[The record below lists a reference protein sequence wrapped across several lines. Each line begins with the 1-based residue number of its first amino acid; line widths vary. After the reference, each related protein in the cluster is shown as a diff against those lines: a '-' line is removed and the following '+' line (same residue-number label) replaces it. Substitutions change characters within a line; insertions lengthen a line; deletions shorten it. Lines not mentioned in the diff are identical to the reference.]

1 MKTPPANPWDRLVTA
16 ARRAPADTRDVSAP
30 SGFAT
35 RVSALAFASKEPSFS
50 AVFAR
55 YTPRALCACGFV
67 MLLAVTLNLGSAL
80 KTFEGEATAIDD
92 PVAEWLDASS

>member
-1 MKTPPANPWDRLVTA
+1 MKTPPTNPWDRLVAA
-16 ARRAPADTRDVSAP
+16 ARRAPAAPREVSAP

-35 RVSALAFASKEPSFS
+35 RVSALAFAGEEPSFA

-55 YTPRALCACGFV
+55 YAPRALCACGFV
-67 MLLAVTLNLGSAL
+67 MLVAVTLNLGSAL
-80 KTFEGEATAIDD
+80 KTFEGEATAIND